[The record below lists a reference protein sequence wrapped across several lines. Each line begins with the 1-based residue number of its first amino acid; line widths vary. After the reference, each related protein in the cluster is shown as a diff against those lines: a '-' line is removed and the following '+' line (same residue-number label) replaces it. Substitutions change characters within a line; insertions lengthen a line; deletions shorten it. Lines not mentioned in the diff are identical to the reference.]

1 MHMSYVSNGWQADMQ
16 NVAGEIAS
24 TFGEPLLLI
33 PCERRPNFQATPDPS
48 RAVTVQGVFSYR
60 SDGVFKLN
68 AGTSSGQD
76 MLVESRKPIAS
87 IPRASLPWSINLG
100 DQVQRL
106 CDGMLFEV
114 KGVEPDGVSMTTLRL
129 LQLGRQSQ

>member
-1 MHMSYVSNGWQADMQ
+1 MSYVSNGWLADMQ
-16 NVAGEIAS
+16 GVAAENAA

-33 PCERRPNFQATPDPS
+33 PADRRPNFQATPDPS
-48 RAVTVQGVFSYR
+48 RAFTVQGVFSWR
-60 SDGVFKLN
+60 SKMLFKQNSGN
-68 AGTSSGQD
+68 ALQTQEPFI
-76 MLVESRKPIAS
+76 ESREPIAS
-87 IPRASLPWSINLG
+87 FPRDALPWSIRLG

-106 CDGMLFEV
+106 CSGDLFEV